1 MATMVQKCC
10 ISISY
15 PSKKVKNGAT
25 MVQERCIVLGRGR
38 RGFGI
43 GFGIKCNK
51 SCNMFQNE

>member
-1 MATMVQKCC
+1 MATMVQKYC

-15 PSKKVKNGAT
+15 PTKMLKNGAK
-25 MVQERCIVLGRGR
+25 MVQELCSVWGRGR

-43 GFGIKCNK
+43 RFGIKCNK

>member
-1 MATMVQKCC
+1 MATMVHKYC

-15 PSKKVKNGAT
+15 LSKMEKNGAR
-25 MVQERCIVLGRGR
+25 MVQELCSVLGRGR